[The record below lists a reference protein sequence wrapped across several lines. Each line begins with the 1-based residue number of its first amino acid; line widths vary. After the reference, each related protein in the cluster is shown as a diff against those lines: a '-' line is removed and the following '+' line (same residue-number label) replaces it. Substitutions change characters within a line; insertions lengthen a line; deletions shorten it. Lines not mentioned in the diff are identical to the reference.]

1 MTVEL
6 ARLDAEEFRAVIRER
21 DREGFTAPTLDDA
34 TLRRLAD
41 IFGRTIGAQE
51 AVREI
56 IADVRARG
64 DVALREWTR
73 RIDGIDVEDAVVR
86 PEALELAWTGIEQPI
101 RNALV
106 AAAQRI
112 REFHALQVDD
122 IDRGAGGAWL
132 RPTPLGRAGCYVPGG
147 RAAYP
152 STVLM
157 SVIPAQV
164 AGVERIVIASPPAA
178 NGGVHPLVASA
189 AHLLGITEVIA
200 AGGAQ
205 AIAALAY
212 GTETIDRVDKVV
224 GPGNAFVTLAKH
236 EVFGAVGIDQ
246 LAGPSEILVI
256 ASAGAEADL
265 IVTDLVSQ
273 LEHDPL
279 AWAVCLTDDRDLG
292 AAIIERFA
300 VVATEAVRSEVI
312 AIAAGRH
319 AALVQCDSLEACRVL
334 AAAFAPE
341 HISLQGQAA
350 EALRD
355 RVRNAGAVFVGPMS
369 PVSIGDYVAG
379 PNHTLPTQG
388 AARYRGP
395 LAVMDFVRWPS
406 FVELSREE
414 FDAVSPVAIAL
425 AQAEGLHAHEA
436 AIRARFRVQE
446 RA

>member
-1 MTVEL
+1 M
-6 ARLDAEEFRAVIRER
+6 DATGFRAVIRDRE
-21 DREGFTAPTLDDA
+21 REGFAAPELDPA
-34 TLRRLAD
+34 TEQRLAGV
-41 IFGRTIGAQE
+41 FGRTVTARE

-56 IADVRARG
+56 IADVRERG
-64 DVALREWTR
+64 DAALREWTS
-73 RIDGIDVEDAVVR
+73 RIDGVDADPRVDPR
-86 PEALELAWTGIEQPI
+86 TLGRAWDDLDHAV
-101 RNALV
+101 RNALT
-106 AAAQRI
+106 AAAQRL
-112 REFHALQVDD
+112 REFHALQVDAL
-122 IDRGAGGAWL
+122 DRGAGGAWL
-132 RPTPLGRAGCYVPGG
+132 RPVPLNRAGCYVPGG

-164 AGVERIVIASPPAA
+164 AGVDRIAVCSPPAPS
-178 NGGVHPLVASA
+178 GGVHPLVAAA
-189 AHLLGITEVIA
+189 AHLLGVTEVIA

-236 EVFGAVGIDQ
+236 EVFGDVGVDQ

-256 ASAGAEADL
+256 ASSGAKPDL
-265 IVTDLVSQ
+265 VVADLVSQ

-279 AWAVCLTDDRDLG
+279 AWAVCVTDDPALARSIESRFADIAG
-292 AAIIERFA
+292 AAARSAIIGM
-300 VVATEAVRSEVI
+300 
-312 AIAAGRH
+312 AAGRH
-319 AALVQCDSLEACRVL
+319 AAVVECASLDEALLL
-334 AAAFAPE
+334 AARFAPE
-341 HISLQGQAA
+341 HLSLQGESAVL
-350 EALRD
+350 LRD

-395 LAVMDFVRWPS
+395 LSVMDFIRWPS
-406 FVELSREE
+406 IVDLSDAE
-414 FDAVSPVAIAL
+414 FDLLAPVAMTL
-425 AQAEGLHAHEA
+425 ARAEGLDAHEA
-436 AIRARFRVQE
+436 AIAARVRVRE

>member
-1 MTVEL
+1 MTIEL
-6 ARLDAEEFRAVIRER
+6 ARLDSTEFRAVIRDR
-21 DREGFTAPTLDDA
+21 DREGFTAPVLDDA
-34 TLRRLAD
+34 TLRKLAEV
-41 IFGRTIGAQE
+41 FGRTISAQD

-56 IADVRARG
+56 VADVRERG
-64 DVALREWTR
+64 DIALREWTL
-73 RIDGIDVEDAVVR
+73 RIDGVDVASVHVSRD
-86 PEALELAWTGIEQPI
+86 ALERAWDCLEQPV
-101 RNALV
+101 RNALA

-112 REFHALQVDD
+112 REFHAMQVDV
-122 IDRGAGGAWL
+122 IDRGEGGAWL
-132 RPTPLGRAGCYVPGG
+132 RPVPLGRAGCYVPGG

-164 AGVERIVIASPPAA
+164 AGVERIVVASPPAPD
-178 NGGVHPLVASA
+178 GGVHRLVAAA
-189 AHLLGITEVIA
+189 AHLLGVSEVIA

-205 AIAALAY
+205 AIGAMAY
-212 GTETIDRVDKVV
+212 GTESIDRVDKVV

-246 LAGPSEILVI
+246 LAGPSEIVVI
-256 ASAGAEADL
+256 ASADANADL
-265 IVTDLVSQ
+265 IVADLVSQ

-279 AWAVCLTDDRDLG
+279 AWAVCLTNDAALG
-292 AAIIERFA
+292 SAIVARFVA
-300 VVATEAVRSEVI
+300 VATDAARSEVI
-312 AIAAGRH
+312 ALAAGRH
-319 AALVQCDSLEACRVL
+319 AALVDCESLDESLSL

-341 HISLQGQAA
+341 HISLQGAAA

-355 RVRNAGAVFVGPMS
+355 RVSNAGAVFVGPMS

-406 FVELSREE
+406 FVELSPAE
-414 FDAVSPVAIAL
+414 FDAVAPVAIAL
-425 AQAEGLHAHEA
+425 AQAEGLHAHET
-436 AIRARFRVQE
+436 AIRARTRMSE